1 MNCLHVPRIMMPC
14 AGTDLYKWSVIACD
28 QYTSQ
33 PEYWAETDRNVG
45 SAPSTLHLTLP
56 EVYLGGADEAERV
69 KEIHRTME
77 RYLLDGTLQEMQEG
91 FMLVER
97 GFGKEYSR
105 CGLVVE
111 IDLET
116 YEYKKGAHS
125 LTRPTEMTVEE
136 RIPPRLRVRQTAS
149 VELPHIMLLI
159 DDPEREIIE
168 PLMARK
174 GEFEKVYDTD
184 LMQEGGHVS
193 GWLIPKGKETQEI
206 MEKVELL
213 AEPSAFRER
222 YGLEEDYPIL
232 NFAVGDGNHSMATAK
247 AAWENI
253 KKSLNEKE
261 QQNHPAR
268 FCLCEIV
275 NVHDESLVV
284 EPIHRVVF
292 QVREEELLAAARNF
306 YEEKG
311 CQLVV
316 TEKTAMSPL
325 EKDHKS
331 VKDRA
336 VLTASKTDGESGAEL
351 EIAVGKEEAH
361 CFTLCSSKGWKNV
374 KVINPQW
381 GIAVATLQAFLDDF
395 LAKHSESKIDY
406 IHGDDV
412 VAKLGTQE
420 GNLGFF
426 LPEIQKEDLFIGV
439 IKDGVLPRKTFSMGE
454 ANEKRYYMECKR
466 IGII

>member
-1 MNCLHVPRIMMPC
+1 MNCLHVPQIMMPC
-14 AGTDLYKWSVIACD
+14 DGTDLYKWSVIACD

-33 PEYWAETDRNVG
+33 PEYWAETDQNVG
-45 SAPSTLHLTLP
+45 NAPSTLHLTLP
-56 EVYLGGADEAERV
+56 EVYLGGPDEAERV
-69 KEIHRTME
+69 KEIHKTME
-77 RYLLDGTLQEMQEG
+77 QYLLDGTLQELPEG

-97 GFGKEYSR
+97 SFGKKHSR

-149 VELPHIMLLI
+149 LELPHIMLLI

-184 LMQEGGHVS
+184 LMQKGGHVS

-206 MEKVELL
+206 MEKVEQL
-213 AEPSAFRER
+213 AEPAAFREK
-222 YGLEEDYPIL
+222 YGLKEDYPIL

-253 KKSLNEKE
+253 KKDLTERE

-275 NVHDESLVV
+275 NVHDESLEV

-292 QVREEELLAAARNF
+292 QAKEEELLVAAKNY

-311 CQLVV
+311 CQLVI
-316 TEKTAMSPL
+316 TEEITTPVLADDQMVAT
-325 EKDHKS
+325 DRS
-331 VKDRA
+331 VF
-336 VLTASKTDGESGAEL
+336 TASGVEKLSDAGM
-351 EIAVGKEEAH
+351 EIAVGKEEIH
-361 CFTLCSSKGWKNV
+361 SFTLCSSKGWKNM
-374 KVINPQW
+374 KVINSKW
-381 GIAVATLQAFLDDF
+381 GIAVATLQSFLDDF

-406 IHGDDV
+406 IHGKDV
-412 VAKLGTQE
+412 VEKLGTQE
-420 GNLGFF
+420 GNLGFI
-426 LPEIQKEDLFIGV
+426 LPEVQKEDLFTGV

-466 IGII
+466 IRTI